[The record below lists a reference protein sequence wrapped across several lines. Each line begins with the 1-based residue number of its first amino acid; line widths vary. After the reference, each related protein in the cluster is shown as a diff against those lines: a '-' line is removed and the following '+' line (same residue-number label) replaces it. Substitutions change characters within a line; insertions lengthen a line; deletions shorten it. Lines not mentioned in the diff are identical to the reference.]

1 MLGLA
6 GVTAID
12 CSVGGFTVRVV
23 EPLTLPDVAV
33 IVLWPAPC
41 VVARPAPLMVAT
53 PLSDED
59 QLTLEVRFCV
69 VPSLKLPVAVNC

>member
-1 MLGLA
+1 
-6 GVTAID
+6 
-12 CSVGGFTVRVV
+12 
-23 EPLTLPDVAV
+23 
-33 IVLWPAPC
+33 
-41 VVARPAPLMVAT
+41 MVAT